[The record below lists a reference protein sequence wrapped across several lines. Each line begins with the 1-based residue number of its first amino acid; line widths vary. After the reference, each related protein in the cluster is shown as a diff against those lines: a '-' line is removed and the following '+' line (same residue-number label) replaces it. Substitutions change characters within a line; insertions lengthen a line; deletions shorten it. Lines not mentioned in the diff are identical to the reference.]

1 MIKNIRFRTAQAI
14 VLSAATCIGLIFW
27 APVAFAITGAEHTGS
42 GVEALGPP
50 VLCASLIGA
59 GLGFGVAAVLLRRA
73 RRRLAA
79 LHARLAELVAD
90 AAYHEL
96 QSRSQNSLDQNIEL
110 LRRTLYGLGEPH
122 KVGGELWFGSHCIN
136 GQFDAVDKVKSAF
149 GGTATVFLSDERVST
164 NVQKPDGSRAVGTRL
179 APGPVYDRV
188 LKEGRSYYGE
198 AEILGERYITVY
210 EPILSDGAVIG
221 ILYAGSKVANSAP
234 VAELRCVDPM
244 SAIANDIDALSR
256 VLEAQAQTRKA
267 AMAHAQAAD
276 DAARTRE
283 VERQLNAR
291 EQRRTVTLLADGL
304 AHLAKGD
311 LVYRL
316 NEALSQSYEQL
327 RDDFN
332 AAMHGMAAAVGAVS
346 DNANILRIGA
356 AEMGQSALD
365 LSRRTEQQ
373 ASSLQET
380 ALSLSQ
386 ITAAVRKTADG
397 ARQAKAIGDAAHRDV
412 EQSGRVSQDAIIAI
426 GVIETSSRKIGQ
438 IIGVIDDISFQTNL
452 LALNA
457 GVEAARAGD
466 AGRGFAVVASEV
478 RALAQRA
485 AEAAKEIKGLI
496 EVSSRQVA
504 QGVACVNQTG
514 DALSRIMA
522 SVVELSGVVSEIAV
536 SAQDQAGALQEVNSA
551 LGQMDL
557 VTQQNVVMVEQST
570 AASRRLAEES
580 ESLTR
585 LIGQFTVESA
595 PTARSLSLRRAS

>member
-1 MIKNIRFRTAQAI
+1 
-14 VLSAATCIGLIFW
+14 
-27 APVAFAITGAEHTGS
+27 
-42 GVEALGPP
+42 
-50 VLCASLIGA
+50 
-59 GLGFGVAAVLLRRA
+59 
-73 RRRLAA
+73 
-79 LHARLAELVAD
+79 
-90 AAYHEL
+90 
-96 QSRSQNSLDQNIEL
+96 
-110 LRRTLYGLGEPH
+110 
-122 KVGGELWFGSHCIN
+122 
-136 GQFDAVDKVKSAF
+136 
-149 GGTATVFLSDERVST
+149 
-164 NVQKPDGSRAVGTRL
+164 
-179 APGPVYDRV
+179 
-188 LKEGRSYYGE
+188 
-198 AEILGERYITVY
+198 
-210 EPILSDGAVIG
+210 
-221 ILYAGSKVANSAP
+221 
-234 VAELRCVDPM
+234 
-244 SAIANDIDALSR
+244 
-256 VLEAQAQTRKA
+256 
-267 AMAHAQAAD
+267 
-276 DAARTRE
+276 
-283 VERQLNAR
+283 
-291 EQRRTVTLLADGL
+291 L